1 MTKVFTPLGS
11 VALFY
16 DKTSKK
22 QGVHTKPVSIGSRDA
37 EDVNL
42 DDICPMG
49 AGEGGRHV
57 DAAALAW
64 LQP

>member
-22 QGVHTKPVSIGSRDA
+22 EEMHTKPDSIGSHDA

-42 DDICPMG
+42 DDIWPMG

-57 DAAALAW
+57 DGAALAC

>member
-1 MTKVFTPLGS
+1 MTKVFTPLSS

-22 QGVHTKPVSIGSRDA
+22 EEIHTEPVSIGSQDA
-37 EDVNL
+37 DDVNL
-42 DDICPMG
+42 DDICPIG
-49 AGEGGRHV
+49 AGEGGHHV